1 MESKGEVGRGK
12 KVGTSITEEQ
22 MRLMDK
28 AIKTNKHPQLP
39 TIDQL
44 TDAETFAAAS
54 FFREVKKLDREL
66 RKGKAMTMMGLI
78 PVKRALRYWIEAV
91 AERDAGVT
99 RRTREMMEEG
109 GSE

>member
-1 MESKGEVGRGK
+1 MSERDMELM
-12 KVGTSITEEQ
+12 TEHVE
-22 MRLMDK
+22 RVNAEIDK
-28 AIKTNKHPQLP
+28 RQADKRQPP

-66 RKGKAMTMMGLI
+66 RRGKAMTMMGLI

-99 RRTREMMEEG
+99 RRTREIMEEG